1 MAVNKN
7 ISLNHTL
14 PKQVGWNGYFESR
27 EEIATSPQARC
38 VCVRLVLP
46 VPDFL
51 WKLCIGDQETG
62 DVVGVE
68 KADESVDFGVHDW
81 LTHQGECTVFDR
93 QALLVSLW
101 LHSGDTWSE
110 RGSGVSST
118 F

>member
-7 ISLNHTL
+7 IPLNHIL

-27 EEIATSPQARC
+27 EEIATST
-38 VCVRLVLP
+38 LLFLP

-51 WKLCIGDQETG
+51 WKLRIGDQETG

-81 LTHQGECTVFDR
+81 LPHQGECTVFGC
-93 QALLVSLW
+93 QALLVSLG

-110 RGSGVSST
+110 KGCGVSST